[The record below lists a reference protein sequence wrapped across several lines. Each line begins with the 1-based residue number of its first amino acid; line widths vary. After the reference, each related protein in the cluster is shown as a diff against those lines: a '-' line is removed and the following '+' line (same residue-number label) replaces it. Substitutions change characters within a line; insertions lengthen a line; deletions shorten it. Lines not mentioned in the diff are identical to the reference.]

1 MTDLHR
7 NLLTAGLVCAASAC
21 LVGGIYVRE
30 KVDAEQAG
38 LQAKTSL
45 APGLLASRG
54 TSVDIPEERYFYDLM
69 LLLKR
74 EYVEPIKDETTLA
87 TGAVKGMISSLD
99 DERSIFMSKPLF
111 QAFVNGLQG
120 KFEGIGAKLALRRL
134 KRPNKGPLRTSMD
147 FLERVPVVRVTYI
160 VPGGPA
166 DQVGLVAGDE
176 IERID
181 GHWVVNPSDVD
192 RIRRVIQQVEAKK
205 LPAKAQLD
213 VQAELREKLKLSIMP
228 MRAFERL
235 SVGDTGLVKLSWRR
249 AGQIRE
255 AALEKKPSEVAINKR
270 NGHAF
275 RLAFVPGAAE
285 KLREAVA
292 QDKKLIIDLRGVDQG
307 DFKSMVECL
316 AVVAPSGVIGKV
328 VSDAGKGEQVRIAK
342 GSARPVPVNLQV
354 DRFTGGV
361 GEAFALALKSRG
373 LARFQG
379 GETAGDPSILERTAL
394 ADGSGF
400 TLRVGKF
407 QPVKAGV
414 K

>member
-249 AGQIRE
+249 AGQVRE

-361 GEAFALALKSRG
+361 GEAFALALKNRG

>member
-1 MTDLHR
+1 MTDLRR
-7 NLLTAGLVCAASAC
+7 NLLTAGLVCAASGC
-21 LVGGIYVRE
+21 LVAGLYVRE
-30 KVDAEQAG
+30 NIDSERAG
-38 LQAKTSL
+38 LQAKSSL

-99 DERSIFMSKPLF
+99 DERSLFMSKPLF
-111 QAFVNGLQG
+111 QSFVNGLQG

-134 KRPNKGPLRTSMD
+134 KRPDKGPLRTSID
-147 FLERVPVVRVTYI
+147 FLERVPVVRVTYV

-166 DQVGLVAGDE
+166 AKAGLVAGDE

-192 RIRRVIQQVEAKK
+192 RIRRVMKQVEAKK
-205 LPAKAQLD
+205 LPPKAQLD
-213 VQAELREKLKLSIMP
+213 VQAELREKLKVSIMP

-249 AGQIRE
+249 AGKIQE
-255 AALEKKPSEVAINKR
+255 AALAKKVSEVVINKR
-270 NGHAF
+270 DGHDF
-275 RLAFVPGAAE
+275 RIAFVSGAAE
-285 KLREAVA
+285 KLKEAIS
-292 QDKKLIIDLRGVDQG
+292 QDKKLTIDLRGVDQG

-316 AVVAPSGVIGKV
+316 AVVAPSGVIGKIV
-328 VSDAGKGEQVRIAK
+328 TDSGTGEQVRVAK
-342 GSARPVPVNLQV
+342 GAAKPIPVTLRV

-361 GEAFALALKSRG
+361 GEAFALALKSKG
-373 LARFQG
+373 LAKIEG
-379 GETAGDPSILERTAL
+379 GATAGDPSILERTAL

-407 QPVKAGV
+407 QPAKAGA

>member
-1 MTDLHR
+1 MTDLRR
-7 NLLTAGLVCAASAC
+7 NLLTAGLVCAASGC
-21 LVGGIYVRE
+21 LVGGLYVRE
-30 KVDAEQAG
+30 NVDSERAG
-38 LQAKTSL
+38 LQAKSSL

-54 TSVDIPEERYFYDLM
+54 ATVDIPEERYFYDLM

-74 EYVEPIKDETTLA
+74 EYVEPIKDETSLA

-111 QAFVNGLQG
+111 QSFVNGLQG

-134 KRPNKGPLRTSMD
+134 KTAGKGPLRTSID
-147 FLERVPVVRVTYI
+147 FLERVPVVRVTYV

-166 DQVGLVAGDE
+166 DKAGLMAGDE

-181 GHWVVNPSDVD
+181 GHWVVNPSDVE
-192 RIRRVIQQVEAKK
+192 RIRGIMKQVGAKK
-205 LPAKAQLD
+205 LPPKAQLD
-213 VQAELREKLKLSIMP
+213 VQAELRDKLKVSIMP

-235 SVGDTGLVKLSWRR
+235 SVGDNGLVNLSWRR
-249 AGQIRE
+249 AGKIHE
-255 AALEKKPSEVAINKR
+255 AALEKKNSEVAMNKR
-270 NGHAF
+270 DGHDF
-275 RLAFVPGAAE
+275 RIAFVSGAAE
-285 KLREAVA
+285 RLKEALSL
-292 QDKKLIIDLRGVDQG
+292 DKKLTIDLRGVDQG

-316 AVVAPSGVIGKV
+316 SIVAPTGVIGKV
-328 VSDAGKGEQVRIAK
+328 VTDAGTGEQVRVAK
-342 GSARPVPVNLQV
+342 GAAKSIPVTLRV

-361 GEAFALALKSRG
+361 GEAFALALKNRG
-373 LARFQG
+373 LAKIEG
-379 GETAGDPSILERTAL
+379 GATAGDPSILERTAL

-407 QPVKAGV
+407 QPVKAGA